1 MSERSQTNRW
11 LTILGIGED
20 GVEGL
25 SPNAR
30 NALASAEC
38 VIGGRRH
45 LKLLDEHISGE
56 RLPWPKPFSDAVGWV
71 RQRQGR
77 AVVVLA
83 SGDPFEYGVATQLA
97 ESFSPQEM
105 LCIPSPSAFSLA
117 CSRLGWTRHKTKTLS
132 FCGRPIAPLV
142 RALQPG
148 QRILALSADAV
159 TPAEVAQCLRDRGFG
174 RSPFYVLECIGG
186 ARERIT
192 RTVAADFV
200 GLEVQPLN
208 VIGIEVLADSG
219 AQIIPLACGLDD
231 ALFEHDGQITK
242 REIRAITLSA
252 LAPRAGELLWDIGC
266 GSGSVAIEWL
276 MRHDESKAIAIE
288 ANKER
293 AQRTVRNALALG
305 TPDLVV
311 VEGEAP
317 QAFANLPAPDAI
329 FIGGGAHVLGL
340 IEQAWDALR
349 PGGRLVANAVVIE
362 TEAALLEGQ
371 RKFGG
376 MLSRL
381 SIERLDSIGRFHS
394 FRHAMTVTQWRTE
407 KS

>member
-1 MSERSQTNRW
+1 MNRW
-11 LTILGIGED
+11 LTILGIGAD

-25 SPNAR
+25 SANAR
-30 NALASAEC
+30 SALAGAEC

-45 LKLLDEHISGE
+45 LESLDERISGE
-56 RLPWPKPFSDAVGWV
+56 RLPWPQPFSDAVGWV

-77 AVVVLA
+77 RVVVLA
-83 SGDPFEYGVATQLA
+83 SGDPFEYGVATQLT
-97 ESFSPQEM
+97 ESFSMQEM

-117 CSRLGWTRHKTKTLS
+117 CSRLGWTRQKTKTLS

-148 QRILALSADAV
+148 QRILALSADAA

-174 RSPFYVLECIGG
+174 GSLFYVLECIGG
-186 ARERIT
+186 AQERIT
-192 RTVAADFV
+192 RTVAADFGDLNV
-200 GLEVQPLN
+200 LPLN
-208 VIGIEVLADSG
+208 VIGIEVQADSG
-219 AQIIPLACGLDD
+219 AKIIPLACGLDD
-231 ALFEHDGQITK
+231 TLFEHDGQITK

-252 LAPRAGELLWDIGC
+252 LTPRAGELLWDVGC

-276 MRHDESKAIAIE
+276 MRHDENKAIAIE
-288 ANKER
+288 AKKER
-293 AQRTVRNALALG
+293 AQRAARNALALG

-311 VEGEAP
+311 IEGEAP
-317 QAFANLPAPDAI
+317 QAFANLPTPDAI
-329 FIGGGAHVLGL
+329 FIGGGAHVSGL
-340 IEQAWDALR
+340 IEKAWQALR

-362 TEAALLEGQ
+362 TEVALVEAQ
-371 RKFGG
+371 RKLGG
-376 MLSRL
+376 LLSRL

-394 FRHAMTVTQWRTE
+394 FRPAMTVTQWRAE